1 MKKNIIALLFLLN
14 SNITFEANDVP
25 DYLKKTPHE
34 AAYNQNLPKLT
45 HCLKKNPYSINTRIA
60 HVNDP
65 LRRTILLWAASAP
78 IVNPRIVSFLLKQGA
93 CITHRDSQNKNVLDY
108 MRPKV
113 GLLNLETTKILR
125 QAFVQQA
132 VNQERARIRH
142 LNSLEMK
149 EEEEEDNRGINRIV
163 G

>member
-1 MKKNIIALLFLLN
+1 MVKL
-14 SNITFEANDVP
+14 ERR
-25 DYLKKTPHE
+25 LKR
-34 AAYNQNLPKLT
+34 
-45 HCLKKNPYSINTRIA
+45 NPGCVNVRIA

-108 MRPKV
+108 MRPKA
-113 GLLNLETTKILR
+113 GLLNLETTKIL
-125 QAFVQQA
+125 QKVFVQQA
-132 VNQERARIRH
+132 INQERARIRH
-142 LNSLEMK
+142 FNSLEMK
-149 EEEEEDNRGINRIV
+149 EDREEEDDRGINRIV